1 MFNLPNKKV
10 IIGLIALAI
19 LIYILK
25 LFWLP
30 ITDKKSPLQTKLTIN
45 YEVTKTVIN
54 ETEIQL
60 PLPYSTRKN
69 RLVSQSMSYNG
80 WRIIKRNYKDGDKRG
95 IILIATEKRPSTI
108 QLQYNFSHLD
118 NAQKRVA
125 TPLKA
130 AEFDK
135 YTKLDEFDQKRLA
148 KFNQYLAKNAFNPE
162 KLLESDSSLP
172 KYLEF
177 YESYWGAFPN
187 YQSLKNKPCN
197 NWLIEQNNLLTN
209 LRILNIPIRTVCGIT
224 VDIQNNSYKRGW
236 LEFHDGDYWQVLDL
250 WSDNTLKLIAFSKD
264 SNKYSSIKN
273 GSKLKE
279 TFSVDNVLIEEIQK
293 FNIEKFYNLELLP
306 LDIQDTLKI
315 LLTLPFAVLIT
326 AFLKAFLRIET
337 FGTLTPALL
346 GLALAF
352 NEILL
357 SFIILT
363 FVFFPTIYVKKLVQN
378 KNKIVEHTVTL
389 TFVILVLI
397 FILTLADTMGW
408 IENPSDALLPVIILT
423 LLIDKYFTALNKTS
437 VNQANIKMVYT
448 LLLTFIVIGVL
459 QLSFIGDWFLV
470 HPEMHLVTIA
480 LALILCKP
488 KESKD
493 VIEEPKTD
501 P

>member
-1 MFNLPNKKV
+1 M
-10 IIGLIALAI
+10 GLIALAI

-30 ITDKKSPLQTKLTIN
+30 ITDKKSPLQTKLTMD
-45 YEVTKTVIN
+45 YEITKTIVN
-54 ETEIQL
+54 KTEIQL

-80 WRIIKRNYKDGDKRG
+80 WRVIKRNYKDGDTRG
-95 IILIATEKRPSTI
+95 IFLITTEKKPSRI

-118 NAQKRVA
+118 SAKKRVV
-125 TPLKA
+125 TPLKQA
-130 AEFDK
+130 DFDK
-135 YTKLDEFDQKRLA
+135 YTKLKEFDQKRLA
-148 KFNQYLAKNAFNPE
+148 KFNEYIIQNKINTE
-162 KLLESDSSLP
+162 KLVESELDLY
-172 KYLEF
+172 KYLEL
-177 YESYWGAFPN
+177 YESYWGKFSH
-187 YQSLKNKPCN
+187 YQNLKNKPCN

-209 LRILNIPIRTVCGIT
+209 LRSLNIPVRTVCGIT
-224 VDIQNNSYKRGW
+224 IDIHNNAYQRGW
-236 LEFHDGDYWQVLDL
+236 LEFHDGNYWQVLDL

-264 SNKYSSIKN
+264 SSEYNSIKN

-279 TFSVDNVLIEEIQK
+279 TLSVDNVLVEEVQR

-306 LDIQDTLKI
+306 LDIQETLKI

-357 SFIILT
+357 SFVILT
-363 FVFFPTIYVKKLVQN
+363 LVFFPTIYVKKLVLN

-423 LLIDKYFTALNKTS
+423 LLIDKYFTGLNKTS

-459 QLSFIGDWFLV
+459 QLSFIGDWFLI

-488 KESKD
+488 KEPNDEIGKSN
-493 VIEEPKTD
+493 
-501 P
+501 